1 MRSAYLSGL
10 NMHPAY
16 LYPSNYA
23 GMAAVKDE
31 IRRRQKKWYI
41 STIYHRNL
49 MPFETTIGNLFPNIP

>member
-1 MRSAYLSGL
+1 MVRIFIIDKYAGFGGKNMRSAYLSGL

-41 STIYHRNL
+41 STI
-49 MPFETTIGNLFPNIP
+49 

>member
-10 NMHPAY
+10 NMHSAY

-31 IRRRQKKWYI
+31 IRRRQKK
-41 STIYHRNL
+41 
-49 MPFETTIGNLFPNIP
+49 